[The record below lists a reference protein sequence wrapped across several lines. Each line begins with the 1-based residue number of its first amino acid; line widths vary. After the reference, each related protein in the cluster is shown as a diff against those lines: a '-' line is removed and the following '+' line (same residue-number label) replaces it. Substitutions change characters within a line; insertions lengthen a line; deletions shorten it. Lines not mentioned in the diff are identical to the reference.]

1 MVAVRLG
8 RTLDEC
14 EPQRRG
20 NSSHALA
27 PPEAMAARFAEHPEA
42 VEESGRL
49 AERLAF
55 DLTSDLGYTYPG
67 SEDPDADRKLAE
79 VVLRAAWA
87 SATPAGRRVRRR
99 RRASTRS
106 CA

>member
-1 MVAVRLG
+1 MVAVRMG

-55 DLTSDLGYTYPG
+55 DITSDLGYTYPG
-67 SEDPDADRKLAE
+67 SEDPEADRKLAE
-79 VVLRAAWA
+79 ACCAPPGRAL
-87 SATPAGRRVRRR
+87 PPRRARARRR
-99 RRASTRS
+99 GPGSTRS

>member
-1 MVAVRLG
+1 MG

-79 VVLRAAWA
+79 ACSARASA
-87 SATPAGRRVRRR
+87 SATPAGARAR
-99 RRASTRS
+99 RRAPGSTRS